1 MNIFAPL
8 IRRPVGTS
16 LLAAGLV
23 LAGICAYLLLGVA
36 ALPSLEFP
44 GVYVVAQQPGASAQ
58 TMASTVL
65 APLERHLGRI
75 PGVDEMYGNAS
86 EGSAS
91 VMVRFTFDR
100 TADKAARDVQAAINA
115 AAPDLPSGM
124 PSPPQ
129 YFKFDTSQIPIL
141 FITLTSTGL
150 PQDKLF
156 DLADTLLNPAIAQ
169 IPGVAQV
176 QVFGGTP
183 HAVRVELD
191 NAALAAK
198 GLTPTDVSN
207 ALRAAN
213 VTSPQGTLSNG
224 VTQMTVLAND
234 ALHEPEEFARLL
246 VASKN
251 GTAVR
256 LSDVAKVYGGQQ
268 DKYQGAWFNGR
279 DTVGLQITKRPEANA
294 VATVE
299 AIRAKLPQLEASLP
313 ANITVTP
320 VFDLTQTTKSALHEV
335 ETALLISI
343 AMVALVMLVF
353 LRRLRPT
360 LIAMLSVPLSLAGAF
375 VAMWALDYTL
385 NTLSLVALVLCIG
398 FVVDD
403 AIVVIENIV
412 RHMEKGDAPL
422 EASLK
427 GVREIGFTVISITL
441 SLVAVFAPLL
451 FGNNMLVVL
460 LREFSVTLTAAV
472 VISAV
477 VSLTLTPALCGRLL
491 KHENEHERS
500 PGRLEQA
507 VARFDRALL
516 RVYERALDW
525 AMHHRHLMRWQPL
538 LLIFLTFALGFA
550 VVKTAGG
557 TFMPDEDTGQL
568 QVFISADT
576 NISPALLTQ
585 RAREVSEIMRK
596 DPAVLDQLTMLGGN
610 GFGGAVGN
618 SAQMFVDLKP
628 LGDGPGMRKEGIK
641 TVIERLSKQYNALP
655 NVQVSLSAAQF
666 LGGGG
671 SGGNG
676 GQYEFQ
682 LISDSGADLQPWALK
697 MVRYMRTVKD
707 FQDVS
712 SEFDQTGKQQLIKI
726 DREAAGR
733 LHVGVGTIDSAL
745 YNAFGQN
752 QVSVIYSD
760 INQYRVILTSDSAE
774 DLSPQALLNIHVRS
788 TLGQMIPLSA
798 LATIQPT
805 VSPMRIRHHNQ
816 LQAATISYNLAK
828 GVTQDRGIALV
839 NQAAFA
845 AHLPDGIRVEFT
857 GNNQRLQQAQNNGMI
872 LLLASIVAMYIVL
885 GILYES
891 LGHPLTILSTLPA
904 AGMGAFL
911 AMLVT
916 QTQLSL
922 MAIIAILMLIGIV
935 KKNAILMVDFALV
948 GEREHGLSP
957 PEAIREAAL
966 VRFRPIT
973 MTTLVALGAALPL
986 AIGFGIGSEMRQ
998 PLGIAI
1004 VGGLLV
1010 SQLLTLLS
1018 TPAIYLFDHDRL
1030 ARHAQGLMPNR
1041 LRWWAIGSIV
1051 LGSLQV
1057 VGGVLVLLIP
1067 KLAEKMAG
1075 KGPVVAVALM
1085 VLGAVLLTFGIRVLK
1100 HKRRAR
1106 FVLFGVYAVLLG
1118 LPALGQLVALITAA
1132 PGKPGGNPV
1141 LLVLLLGLLAAFVW
1155 ATFGA
1160 RTKAYFGEPP
1170 QGRLGR
1176 WLGRFQRPGLP
1187 KPSP

>member
-1 MNIFAPL
+1 MNIFAPM

-100 TADKAARDVQAAINA
+100 TADKAARDVQSAINA
-115 AAPDLPSGM
+115 AAPDLPPGL
-124 PSPPQ
+124 PVPPQ
-129 YFKFDTSQIPIL
+129 YFKFDTATIPIL
-141 FITLTSTGL
+141 FITLTSSGL

-156 DLADTLLNPAIAQ
+156 DLADTLLKPAVAQ

-183 HAVRVELD
+183 HAVRIELD
-191 NAALAAK
+191 TAALAAK

-213 VTSPQGTLSNG
+213 VTSPQGILSNG
-224 VTQMTVLAND
+224 RTQYTVFAND

-246 VASKN
+246 IASKN
-251 GTAVR
+251 GTPVR
-256 LSDVAKVYGGQQ
+256 LSDVAKVYGGQE
-268 DKYQGAWFNGR
+268 DKYQGAWFNGS
-279 DTVGLQITKRPEANA
+279 DTVGLQISKRPEANA

-299 AIRAKLPQLEASLP
+299 AIRAKLPQLRGSLP
-313 ANITVTP
+313 ANIAITP

-353 LRRLRPT
+353 LRRVRPT

-375 VAMWALDYTL
+375 VAMWALGYTL

-412 RHMEKGDAPL
+412 RHMEHGDAPL

-427 GVREIGFTVISITL
+427 GVREIGFTVVSITL

-451 FGNNMLVVL
+451 FGNNMLVML

-472 VISAV
+472 VISAI

-491 KHENEHERS
+491 KHEPVPPKP
-500 PGRLEQA
+500 PGRIEAA
-507 VARFDRALL
+507 VERFDRAILA
-516 RVYERALDW
+516 RYERALDW
-525 AMHHRHLMRWQPL
+525 AMHHRRLMRWQPL
-538 LLIFLTFALGFA
+538 LLLILTGVLGFA

-585 RAREVSEIMRK
+585 RAREVSDIMKR

-628 LGDGPGMRKEGIK
+628 RGDGPGMRKEGIK
-641 TVIERLSKQYNALP
+641 QVVDRLSKQYNALP
-655 NVQVSLSAAQF
+655 NVEVSVSAAQF

-682 LISDSGADLQPWALK
+682 LISSSGEDLQPWTLK
-697 MVRYMRTVKD
+697 MVRQMRTIKE
-707 FQDVS
+707 FRDVS
-712 SEFDQTGKQQLIKI
+712 SEFEHTGKEQRLLV

-733 LHVGVGTIDSAL
+733 LHVGMGTIDSAL

-760 INQYRVILTSDSAE
+760 INQYRVILTSGSAE
-774 DLSPQALLNIHVRS
+774 DLSPGALLNLHVRNDQ
-788 TLGQMIPLSA
+788 GKMVPLSA
-798 LATIQPT
+798 LAKIAPSIAPT
-805 VSPMRIRHHNQ
+805 RIRHHNQ
-816 LQAATISYNLAK
+816 MQATTISYNLAK
-828 GVTQDRGIALV
+828 DVTQDRGIALV
-839 NQAAFA
+839 NQAAYA
-845 AHLPDGIRVEFT
+845 VNLPDGVRVEFT

-948 GEREHGLSP
+948 AQREGGLSP

-973 MTTLVALGAALPL
+973 MTTLVAMGAALPL

-1051 LGSLQV
+1051 LGTVQIL
-1057 VGGVLVLLIP
+1057 GGAAVALIP
-1067 KLAEKMAG
+1067 KLGEKLGG
-1075 KGPVVAVALM
+1075 KGPIVGIAM
-1085 VLGAVLLTFGIRVLK
+1085 IVLGAVLMTFAIRLLK
-1100 HKRRAR
+1100 NRRRAR
-1106 FVLFGVYAVLLG
+1106 FVLFGVFAVALG
-1118 LPALGQLVALITAA
+1118 LPALGQIVALVTAP
-1132 PGKPGGNPV
+1132 PGAPGGNPV
-1141 LLVLLLGLLAAFVW
+1141 GIALMLGLVGALAW
-1155 ATFGA
+1155 ATFSA
-1160 RTKAYFGEPP
+1160 RTKAYFGEPA
-1170 QGRLGR
+1170 QGFLAR
-1176 WLGRFQRPGLP
+1176 RFARM
-1187 KPSP
+1187 KPVRHHG